1 MAYAY
6 LWGCGNSVKKFI
18 DLDLKK
24 SVQTSDHNRRNQFL
38 KIYCFSAAFLGFGEF
53 PWASLGSVRVCC
65 VTTDPESLDEP
76 WRKNKNLIQLR
87 TRFLW
92 FATLSHFYFFE
103 LPNPVTSHR
112 IWMLPRGLVTAITRQ
127 KKNTKI
133 PLPRGRLE
141 LITTNDYLALGT
153 SLSGRGQAISH
164 ITPTQHQVV
173 GFARR
178 ALPIYILLWFLVMS

>member
-24 SVQTSDHNRRNQFL
+24 PVQTPDH
-38 KIYCFSAAFLGFGEF
+38 
-53 PWASLGSVRVCC
+53 
-65 VTTDPESLDEP
+65 
-76 WRKNKNLIQLR
+76 
-87 TRFLW
+87 
-92 FATLSHFYFFE
+92 
-103 LPNPVTSHR
+103 
-112 IWMLPRGLVTAITRQ
+112 
-127 KKNTKI
+127 
-133 PLPRGRLE
+133 
-141 LITTNDYLALGT
+141 NDYLALGA

-178 ALPIYILLWFLVMS
+178 ALPMVQQS